1 MRQCYKQILD
11 YYDNQLN
18 TMNNLTNNYVMLM
31 RQAEQTNSRRE
42 AKKLI
47 NQAAELRE
55 RLAGTFRYDHLDYS
69 GLS

>member
-1 MRQCYKQILD
+1 
-11 YYDNQLN
+11 
-18 TMNNLTNNYVMLM
+18 MNNLTNNYAMLM

-47 NQAAELRE
+47 NQATELRE
-55 RLAGTFRYDHLDYS
+55 RLASTFRYDHLDYS

>member
-1 MRQCYKQILD
+1 MQIQD

-18 TMNNLTNNYVMLM
+18 TINNLTNNYAMLM
-31 RQAEQTNSRRE
+31 KRAEETNSRRE

-47 NQAAELRE
+47 NQATELRE
-55 RLAGTFRYDHLDYS
+55 RLGNTFRYDHLDYS